1 MQTLFR
7 EGGKFSWLED
17 ASGKVV
23 SGLPAKG
30 FPVVVDV
37 QYQLKP
43 HPEQSLWANVYG
55 VGFSGGGSTRNRLEL
70 ANGVVLTGRGYGG
83 RLGRNWNPI
92 EKTSLY
98 DIEETIVTLPPTEDG
113 VPSPKVDAV
122 VLGVVAS
129 DPLGSA
135 ACSNGVAR
143 PGYPFS
149 FIPNFP
155 EAPKSTWSSH
165 ALRIYLDN
173 LEITFVQSSR
183 YWRRLVDPR
192 LECDTIVGL
201 RRCDQAVL
209 GWDEINLTATL
220 ISRFL
225 GWVNHCAAPIFH
237 VKGYRQG
244 KVVYREYNVN
254 PYATVP
260 RDTFSWL
267 PEFPAEDKP
276 EAHAHLVE
284 DLLRRFAAKWQRNS
298 EEKGIFH
305 IALQFLRSPSK
316 GPPGHGP
323 AIGYLRDTFTACAIL
338 SRMPDTDAK
347 EDLKRIEVMQ
357 RCIEQ
362 QLCLEDEL
370 PMNDS
375 YERHNF
381 AQRYP
386 DLWRKRGQKGM
397 VGEIQEAAQQR
408 CTLSHPLTN
417 MMNWLLHL
425 DEQHNAKMLLD
436 LPNAIQKYLVEVS
449 VWLSDLMILKTIGY
463 QGLYANRL
471 TGQTER
477 VPWSKKDVGSLC

>member
-23 SGLPAKG
+23 VGLPAKG
-30 FPVVVDV
+30 FPVVADV

-55 VGFSGGGSTRNRLEL
+55 VGFSGAGATRNRLAL
-70 ANGVVLTGRGYGG
+70 ANGVVLTGRGFGG
-83 RLGRNWNPI
+83 SLGGNWSPN
-92 EKTSLY
+92 EKISLY
-98 DIEETIVTLPPTEDG
+98 DIEETMVTLPPTEDG

-122 VLGVVAS
+122 VLGVIAS
-129 DPLGSA
+129 TPLGSA

-155 EAPKSTWSSH
+155 EDPKSTWSSH

-201 RRCDQAVL
+201 RRCDKTVL
-209 GWDEINLTATL
+209 DWDEINQTATR

-237 VKGYRQG
+237 IKGYRQG
-244 KVVYREYNVN
+244 KVVYRGYNTN

-267 PEFPAEDKP
+267 PEFPAEGKP

-284 DLLRRFAAKWQRNS
+284 DLLRRFAAKWQSNS
-298 EEKGIFH
+298 EEKGVFH

-316 GPPGHGP
+316 GSPGHGP
-323 AIGYLRDTFTACAIL
+323 SVGYLRDTFTACAIL
-338 SRMPDTDAK
+338 SRMMDTDTK
-347 EDLKRIEVMQ
+347 GESRRIKVMR
-357 RCIEQ
+357 RCIKH
-362 QLCLEDEL
+362 QLCLPDKL
-370 PMNDS
+370 PIDNS
-375 YERHNF
+375 YKQHCA
-381 AQRYP
+381 AQHYR
-386 DLWRKRGQKGM
+386 DLWRKGGDKGRL
-397 VGEIQEAAQQR
+397 GEVNETERQQR
-408 CTLSHPLTN
+408 TLSRPLTN
-417 MMNWLLHL
+417 MMNWQLHL
-425 DEQHNAKMLLD
+425 DEPDNAKMLLD
-436 LPNAIQKYLVEVS
+436 IPNAIQKYLVEVS
-449 VWLSDLMILKTIGY
+449 VWLSDLMVLKTIGY
-463 QGLYANRL
+463 QGLYTNRL
-471 TGQTER
+471 KGQTES
-477 VPWSKKDVGSLC
+477 VPWSK

>member
-7 EGGKFSWLED
+7 EEGKFSWLED

-23 SGLPAKG
+23 AGLPAKG
-30 FPVVVDV
+30 FPVVADV

-55 VGFSGGGSTRNRLEL
+55 VGFSGGGATRNRLAL
-70 ANGVVLTGRGYGG
+70 ANGVVLTGRSFGG
-83 RLGRNWNPI
+83 SLGGNWRPN
-92 EKTSLY
+92 EKVSLY
-98 DIEETIVTLPPTEDG
+98 DIEETIVTLPPTEDR
-113 VPSPKVDAV
+113 VPYPKVDAV
-122 VLGVVAS
+122 VLGVIAS

-201 RRCDQAVL
+201 RRCDKTVL
-209 GWDEINLTATL
+209 DWDEINLTATL

-237 VKGYRQG
+237 IKGYRQR
-244 KVVYREYNVN
+244 KVVYRGYNVN

-267 PEFPAEDKP
+267 PEFPAEGKP

-284 DLLRRFAAKWQRNS
+284 DLLRRFATEWRRNR
-298 EEKGIFH
+298 EEKDVFH
-305 IALQFLRSPSK
+305 IALQFLRSPLK

-323 AIGYLRDTFTACAIL
+323 SVGYLRDTFTACAIL
-338 SRMPDTDAK
+338 SRMMDTDATGN
-347 EDLKRIEVMQ
+347 EPRIDVMQ
-357 RCIEQ
+357 RCIKQ
-362 QLCLEDEL
+362 QLCLEDKL
-370 PMNDS
+370 PIDNS
-375 YERHNF
+375 YKQHRI

-386 DLWRKRGQKGM
+386 DLWRKRGKNGRL
-397 VGEIQEAAQQR
+397 GEVQEIERQR
-408 CTLSHPLTN
+408 RTLSRPLTN
-417 MMNWLLHL
+417 MMNWQLHL
-425 DEQHNAKMLLD
+425 DEPRNVKMLLD
-436 LPNAIQKYLVEVS
+436 MPNAIQKYFVEIS
-449 VWLSDLMILKTIGY
+449 VWLSDLMLLKTIGY

-471 TGQTER
+471 TGQTES
-477 VPWSKKDVGSLC
+477 VPWSKC